1 MTTNSTGTAVKEI
14 PFSRPE
20 YDDAEARAIAAVLAS
35 RWVSQGP
42 KVAEFEAA
50 FAQLVGARHAV
61 ATSSCTT
68 ALHLALIIAGVQPG
82 DEVIVP
88 SYTFVATANAVL
100 YVQGIPIF
108 AEIEPDTWNLDPADV
123 MRRVTPRTKAIIVV
137 HQFGLPARLEYEALA
152 ARGIDV
158 IEDAA
163 CVAGGTY
170 RGRPV
175 GSSGYPACWSFH
187 PRKTI
192 STGEGGM
199 LTTDADAIAERA
211 RQLRSFAANI
221 SDRARHE
228 ARGIVFEEYHEL
240 GYNYRMTD
248 LQAAIGIEQLAK
260 LDRLLAARARVA
272 ERYDRAF
279 ASLPGIELPAR
290 PPYASHTYQT
300 YGIRLRGRTAAERD
314 AMIRALV
321 ERGISCRRGI
331 PPVHLEPLYAKR
343 FGTLSL
349 PITEEVA
356 DTSILLPMF
365 ASLADDDQ
373 ARVIDAVEE
382 LAGRG

>member
-1 MTTNSTGTAVKEI
+1 MTTKSADTAVREI

-42 KVAEFEAA
+42 KVAEFEAR
-50 FAQLVGARHAV
+50 FAERVGAAHAV

-68 ALHLALIIAGVQPG
+68 ALHLALVIAGIQPG

-88 SYTFVATANAVL
+88 SYTFLATANAVL
-100 YVQGIPIF
+100 YVQGTPIF
-108 AEIEPDTWNLDPADV
+108 AEIEPDTWNLDPTDV
-123 MRRVTPRTKAIIVV
+123 RRRVTPRTKAVIVV

-152 ARGIDV
+152 ARGIHV

-163 CVAGGTY
+163 CVAGGTSQ
-170 RGRPV
+170 GKPV
-175 GSSGYPACWSFH
+175 GSSGHPACWSFH

-199 LTTDADAIAERA
+199 LTTDAAAVAERV
-211 RQLRSFAANI
+211 RQLRSFAASV

-228 ARGIVFEEYHEL
+228 ARGVVFEEYHEL

-248 LQAAIGIEQLAK
+248 LQAAIGIDQLAK

-272 ERYDRAF
+272 ERSDRAF
-279 ASLPGIELPAR
+279 APLPDVEVPAR
-290 PPYASHTYQT
+290 PAYASHTYQT
-300 YGIRLRGRTAAERD
+300 YGIRLRGRTAADRD

-331 PPVHLEPLYAKR
+331 PPVHLEPLYASR
-343 FGTLSL
+343 FGRPSL
-349 PITEEVA
+349 PI
-356 DTSILLPMF
+356 
-365 ASLADDDQ
+365 
-373 ARVIDAVEE
+373 
-382 LAGRG
+382 

>member
-1 MTTNSTGTAVKEI
+1 MTTQSTEAAVREI

-42 KVAEFEAA
+42 KVAEFEEK
-50 FAQLVGARHAV
+50 FAELVGARYGV

-68 ALHLALIIAGVQPG
+68 ALHLALVIAGVGPG

-100 YVQGIPIF
+100 YVQGTPVF
-108 AEIEPDTWNLDPADV
+108 AEIEADTWNLDPADV
-123 MRRVTPRTKAIIVV
+123 MRRVTPRTKAVIVV

-152 ARGIDV
+152 ARGIQI

-170 RGRPV
+170 RGKPV
-175 GSSGYPACWSFH
+175 GSSGNPACWSFH

-199 LTTDADAIAERA
+199 LTTDHADVAERA

-240 GYNYRMTD
+240 GYNYRLTD

-279 ASLPGIELPAR
+279 ASLPGVEVPAR
-290 PPYASHTYQT
+290 PAYATHTYQT
-300 YGIRLRGRTAAERD
+300 YGIRLRGRTAEARD
-314 AMIRALV
+314 AMLRAMV
-321 ERGISCRRGI
+321 DRGISCRRGI

-343 FGTLSL
+343 YGALSL
-349 PITEEVA
+349 PISEEVA
-356 DTSILLPMF
+356 DTSLLLPMF
-365 ASLADDDQ
+365 ASLTDDDQ
-373 ARVIDAVEE
+373 ARVIAAVEE
-382 LAGRG
+382 LVRRG

>member
-1 MTTNSTGTAVKEI
+1 MTTAAVREI

-20 YDDAEARAIAAVLAS
+20 YDAAEANAVAAVLAS

-42 KVAEFEAA
+42 KVAEFEAK
-50 FAQLVGARHAV
+50 FADLVGARHAV

-68 ALHLALIIAGVQPG
+68 ALHLTLVVAGIQPG

-88 SYTFVATANAVL
+88 SYTFLASANAVL
-100 YVQGIPIF
+100 YVQGTPVF
-108 AEIEPDTWNLDPADV
+108 AEIERDTWNLDPADV
-123 MRRVTPRTKAIIVV
+123 MARVTPRTRAVMVV

-152 ARGIDV
+152 TRGIRI

-163 CVAGGTY
+163 CVAGGRY
-170 RGRPV
+170 RGKPV
-175 GSSGYPACWSFH
+175 GSSGNPACWSFH

-199 LTTDADAIAERA
+199 LTTDDAAIAERA

-228 ARGIVFEEYHEL
+228 ARGVVFEEYHEL
-240 GYNYRMTD
+240 GYNYRLTD
-248 LQAAIGIEQLAK
+248 VQAAIGIEQLGK

-279 ASLPGIELPAR
+279 ASLPDVDVPAR
-290 PPYASHTYQT
+290 PAYATHTYQT
-300 YGIRLRGRTAAERD
+300 YGIRLRGRTAADRD

-321 ERGISCRRGI
+321 DRGISCRRGI
-331 PPVHLEPLYAKR
+331 APVHLEPLYVRR
-343 FGTLSL
+343 FGALSL
-349 PITEEVA
+349 PTTEEIS
-356 DTSILLPMF
+356 DTSLLLPMF
-365 ASLADDDQ
+365 ASLTDEDQ
-373 ARVIDAVEE
+373 SRVIDAVTE
-382 LAGRG
+382 LVRRG

>member
-20 YDDAEARAIAAVLAS
+20 YDDAEARAITAVLAS

-50 FAQLVGARHAV
+50 FAQLVGVRHAV

-68 ALHLALIIAGVQPG
+68 ALHLALVIAGIQPG

-100 YVQGIPIF
+100 YVHGTPIF

-152 ARGIDV
+152 ARGIHI

-199 LTTDADAIAERA
+199 LTTDDGAIAERT

-228 ARGIVFEEYHEL
+228 ARGVVFEEYHEL

-290 PPYASHTYQT
+290 PSYASHTHQT

-314 AMIRALV
+314 TMIRALV

-343 FGTLSL
+343 FGGLSL

>member
-1 MTTNSTGTAVKEI
+1 MTPNPAGTAVREI

-20 YDDAEARAIAAVLAS
+20 YDEAEQRAVAAVLAS
-35 RWVSQGP
+35 GWVSQGP
-42 KVAEFEAA
+42 KVAEFEAR
-50 FAQLVGARHAV
+50 FAERVGARQAV

-68 ALHLALIIAGVQPG
+68 ALHLALIVAGIQPG

-100 YVQGIPIF
+100 YVQGTPVF
-108 AEIEPDTWNLDPADV
+108 AEIEPDTWNMDPADV
-123 MRRVTPRTKAIIVV
+123 MRRITPRTKAVVVV
-137 HQFGLPARLEYEALA
+137 HQFGLPARMEYEQLA
-152 ARGIDV
+152 ARGIHV

-170 RGRPV
+170 RGKPV

-187 PRKTI
+187 PRKTV

-199 LTTDADAIAERA
+199 FTTDDAAVAERA

-228 ARGIVFEEYHEL
+228 ARGVVFEEYHEL

-272 ERYDRAF
+272 DRYDRAF
-279 ASLPGIELPAR
+279 ASLKDVEVPAR
-290 PPYASHTYQT
+290 PAYATHTYQT
-300 YGIRLRGRTAAERD
+300 YGIRVVGRTAAQRD

-321 ERGISCRRGI
+321 ERGISVRRGI
-331 PPVHLEPLYAKR
+331 PPVHLEPLYAGR
-343 FGTLSL
+343 FGRLSL
-349 PITEEVA
+349 PVTEEVS

-373 ARVIDAVEE
+373 ARVIDAVTA
-382 LAGRG
+382 LAARG